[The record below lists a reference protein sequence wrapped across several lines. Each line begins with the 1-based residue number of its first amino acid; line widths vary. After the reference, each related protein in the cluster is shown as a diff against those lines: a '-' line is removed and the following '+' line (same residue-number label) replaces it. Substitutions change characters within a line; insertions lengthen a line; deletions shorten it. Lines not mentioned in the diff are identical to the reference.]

1 MRTFICS
8 SLVIAMF
15 VGSISCNNTSGK
27 KPGAT
32 EYSENSAEKASR
44 IIEYTNLIVDMSN
57 KHNSYLE
64 DVVNN
69 TNKLEEA
76 LKHPNDKYRFITIN
90 KPFSA
95 PDFQRFNQKVKID
108 EPVKELSDK
117 DQKFFKDSI
126 AQYKALFETMKAT
139 NNRMHEYIT
148 AEDYKDDK
156 GAKGYAIIDTLRTQI
171 AELYSLKS
179 AIVKRVEVVA
189 DESEQIILKDSPLKD
204 YIIAMKKDMASIRSF
219 IDLLGSE
226 EKYAGIEAKAKAQYD
241 SLETAQAAHSQI
253 NIENA
258 KKANEDRSFNTFYD
272 DFHKLLLNARKRMR
286 DAAEKGHF
294 ESYDLESL
302 DSDYDSLVRDYNNFN
317 S

>member
-15 VGSISCNNTSGK
+15 AVSTSCNSTSGK

-32 EYSENSAEKASR
+32 EYSDNSAEAASH
-44 IIEYTNLIVDMSN
+44 IIAYTNLIVDMSN
-57 KHNSYLE
+57 KHNTYLE
-64 DVVNN
+64 AVVNN
-69 TNKLEEA
+69 TNKLEDA
-76 LKHPNDKYRFITIN
+76 LKHPDNKFGFITIN
-90 KPFSA
+90 KPFTT
-95 PDFQRFNQKVKID
+95 PDFPRYDQKVKID
-108 EPVKELSDK
+108 EPVNELSSQDK
-117 DQKFFKDSI
+117 KFFKDSI
-126 AQYKALFETMKAT
+126 AKYQGLFATMKAT

-156 GAKGYAIIDTLRTQI
+156 GAKGYAIIDTLRNQI

-179 AIVKRVEVVA
+179 AIVKKVEVVA

-226 EKYAGIEAKAKAQYD
+226 EKYAGIEAKARAMYD
-241 SLETAQAAHSQI
+241 SLEKAQTEHAQI
-253 NIENA
+253 NIDNA
-258 KKANEDRSFNTFYD
+258 KKANEDHSFNTFYD
-272 DFHKLLLNARKRMR
+272 DFHKLLLNARKLMR
-286 DAAEKGHF
+286 DAAEKGSF
-294 ESYDLESL
+294 ETSALESL

>member
-15 VGSISCNNTSGK
+15 VSSTSCNNTSGK
-27 KPGAT
+27 KPGAS
-32 EYSENSAEKASR
+32 EYSENAAESASH

-69 TNKLEEA
+69 TTKLEEA
-76 LKHPNDKYRFITIN
+76 LKHPNDHYRFITIN

-95 PDFQRFNQKVKID
+95 PDFQQFNQKVKID
-108 EPVKELSDK
+108 EPVKELSSPDK
-117 DQKFFKDSI
+117 KFFKDSI
-126 AQYKALFETMKAT
+126 TKYQGLFATMQAT

-156 GAKGYAIIDTLRTQI
+156 GAKGYAIIDTLRGQI
-171 AELYSLKS
+171 AQLHSLKN
-179 AIVKRVEVVA
+179 AIVKKVEVVA
-189 DESEQIILKDSPLKD
+189 DASEQIILKDSPLKD
-204 YIIAMKKDMASIRSF
+204 YIIAMKKDMANIRSF

-226 EKYAGIEAKAKAQYD
+226 EKYAGIEAKAKARYD
-241 SLETAQAAHSQI
+241 SLEKAQAEHAQI
-253 NIENA
+253 NIDNA
-258 KKANEDRSFNTFYD
+258 KKANEDHSFNTFYD

-286 DAAEKGHF
+286 DAGEKGHI

>member
-15 VGSISCNNTSGK
+15 VGSISCNNTSDK

-32 EYSENSAEKASR
+32 EYSENSAESASH

-64 DVVNN
+64 TIANN
-69 TNKLEEA
+69 TTKLEDA
-76 LKHPNDKYRFITIN
+76 LKHPNDRYRFITIN
-90 KPFSA
+90 KPFSS
-95 PDFQRFNQKVKID
+95 PDFQKFNQKVKID
-108 EPVKELSDK
+108 EPVKELSAK

-126 AQYKALFETMKAT
+126 SKYKELFETMKAT

-148 AEDYKDDK
+148 AEDFKDDK
-156 GAKGYAIIDTLRTQI
+156 GAKGYAIIDTLRNQI
-171 AELYSLKS
+171 AELYSLKT
-179 AIVKRVEVVA
+179 AIVKQVEVVA

-204 YIIAMKKDMASIRSF
+204 YIIAMKKDMANIRSF

-241 SLETAQAAHSQI
+241 SLEKAQAEHAQI

-258 KKANEDRSFNTFYD
+258 KKANEDHSFNTFYD

-286 DAAEKGHF
+286 DAGDKGHF

>member
-8 SLVIAMF
+8 FLVIAMF
-15 VGSISCNNTSGK
+15 VSSTSCNNTSGK
-27 KPGAT
+27 KPGAS
-32 EYSENSAEKASR
+32 EYSENSAESASH

-69 TNKLEEA
+69 TTKLEEA
-76 LKHPNDKYRFITIN
+76 LKHPNDHYRFITIN

-95 PDFQRFNQKVKID
+95 PDFHQFNQKVKID
-108 EPVKELSDK
+108 EPVKELSSPDK
-117 DQKFFKDSI
+117 KFFKDSI
-126 AQYKALFETMKAT
+126 TKYQGLFATMQAT

-156 GAKGYAIIDTLRTQI
+156 GSKGYAIIDTLRGQI
-171 AELYSLKS
+171 AQLYSLKS
-179 AIVKRVEVVA
+179 AIVKKVELVA
-189 DESEQIILKDSPLKD
+189 DASEQIILKDSPLKE
-204 YIIAMKKDMASIRSF
+204 YIIAMKKDMGNIRSF

-241 SLETAQAAHSQI
+241 SLEKAQAEHAQI
-253 NIENA
+253 NIDNA
-258 KKANEDRSFNTFYD
+258 KKANEDHSFNTFYD

-286 DAAEKGHF
+286 DAGEKGHF

>member
-32 EYSENSAEKASR
+32 EYSENSAEKASH

-64 DVVNN
+64 TVANN
-69 TNKLEEA
+69 TTRLEEA
-76 LKHPNDKYRFITIN
+76 LKHPNDKFRFITIN
-90 KPFSA
+90 RPFST
-95 PDFQRFNQKVKID
+95 PEFQKWNQKVKME
-108 EPVKELSDK
+108 EPVKELSSK
-117 DQKFFKDSI
+117 DQQFFKDSI
-126 AQYKALFETMKAT
+126 ARYKGLFETMKAT

-156 GAKGYAIIDTLRTQI
+156 GAKGYLLIDTLRNQI

-179 AIVKRVEVVA
+179 AIIKKVEVVA

-219 IDLLGSE
+219 LDLLGSE
-226 EKYAGIEAKAKAQYD
+226 ENYAGIEAKAKAQYD
-241 SLETAQAAHSQI
+241 SLEKAQAAHAQI
-253 NIENA
+253 NIDNA
-258 KKANEDRSFNTFYD
+258 KKANEDHSFNTFYD
-272 DFHKLLLNARKRMR
+272 DFHKLLLNARKHMR

>member
-8 SLVIAMF
+8 FLVIAMF
-15 VGSISCNNTSGK
+15 VSSTSCNNTSGK
-27 KPGAT
+27 KPGAS
-32 EYSENSAEKASR
+32 EYSENSAESASH

-69 TNKLEEA
+69 TTKLEEA
-76 LKHPNDKYRFITIN
+76 LKHPNDHYRFITIN

-95 PDFQRFNQKVKID
+95 PDFHQFNQKVKID
-108 EPVKELSDK
+108 EPVKELSSPDK
-117 DQKFFKDSI
+117 KFFKDSI
-126 AQYKALFETMKAT
+126 TKYQGLFATMQAT

-156 GAKGYAIIDTLRTQI
+156 GSKGYAIIDTLRGQI
-171 AELYSLKS
+171 AQLYSLKS
-179 AIVKRVEVVA
+179 AIVKKVEVVA
-189 DESEQIILKDSPLKD
+189 DASEQIILKDSPLKE
-204 YIIAMKKDMASIRSF
+204 YIIAMKKDMGNIRSF

-241 SLETAQAAHSQI
+241 SLEKAQAEHAQI
-253 NIENA
+253 NIDNA
-258 KKANEDRSFNTFYD
+258 KKANEDHSFNTFYD

-286 DAAEKGHF
+286 DAGEKGHF

>member
-15 VGSISCNNTSGK
+15 VSSTSCNNTSGK
-27 KPGAT
+27 KPGAS
-32 EYSENSAEKASR
+32 EYSENSAESASH

-69 TNKLEEA
+69 TTKLEEA
-76 LKHPNDKYRFITIN
+76 LKHPNDHYRFITIN

-108 EPVKELSDK
+108 EPVKELSSPDK
-117 DQKFFKDSI
+117 KFFKDSI
-126 AQYKALFETMKAT
+126 TKYQGLFATMQAT

-156 GAKGYAIIDTLRTQI
+156 GAKGYAIIDTLRGQI
-171 AELYSLKS
+171 AQLYSLKS
-179 AIVKRVEVVA
+179 AIVKKVEVVA
-189 DESEQIILKDSPLKD
+189 DASEQIILKDSPLKD
-204 YIIAMKKDMASIRSF
+204 YIIAMKKDMANIRSF

-226 EKYAGIEAKAKAQYD
+226 EKYAGIEAKAKARYD
-241 SLETAQAAHSQI
+241 SLEKAQAEHAQI
-253 NIENA
+253 NIDNA
-258 KKANEDRSFNTFYD
+258 KKANEDHSFNTFYD

-286 DAAEKGHF
+286 DAGEKGHF

>member
-8 SLVIAMF
+8 SFVIAMF
-15 VGSISCNNTSGK
+15 VSSISCNNTSGK

-32 EYSENSAEKASR
+32 EYSENSAESASH

-64 DVVNN
+64 DVANN
-69 TNKLEEA
+69 TTKLEEA

-95 PDFQRFNQKVKID
+95 PEFQKWNQKVKID
-108 EPVKELSDK
+108 EPVKELSAK
-117 DQKFFKDSI
+117 DQQFFKDSI
-126 AQYKALFETMKAT
+126 SKYKGLFETMKAT

-156 GAKGYAIIDTLRTQI
+156 GAKGYAIIDTLRNQI
-171 AELYSLKS
+171 AELYTLKS
-179 AIVKRVEVVA
+179 AIVKKVEVVA

-241 SLETAQAAHSQI
+241 SLEKAQTEHAQI
-253 NIENA
+253 NIDNA
-258 KKANEDRSFNTFYD
+258 KKANEDHSFQTFYD

>member
-15 VGSISCNNTSGK
+15 VSSTSCNNTSGK
-27 KPGAT
+27 KPGAS
-32 EYSENSAEKASR
+32 EYSENAAESASH

-69 TNKLEEA
+69 TTKLEEA
-76 LKHPNDKYRFITIN
+76 LKHPNDHYRFITIN

-95 PDFQRFNQKVKID
+95 PDFQQFNQKVKID
-108 EPVKELSDK
+108 EPVKELSSPDK
-117 DQKFFKDSI
+117 KFFKDSI
-126 AQYKALFETMKAT
+126 TKYQGLFATMQAT

-156 GAKGYAIIDTLRTQI
+156 GAKGYAIIDTLRGQI
-171 AELYSLKS
+171 AQLHSLKS
-179 AIVKRVEVVA
+179 AIVKKVEVVA
-189 DESEQIILKDSPLKD
+189 DASEQIILKDSPLKH
-204 YIIAMKKDMASIRSF
+204 YIIAMKKDMANIRSF

-226 EKYAGIEAKAKAQYD
+226 EKYAGIEAKAKARYD
-241 SLETAQAAHSQI
+241 SLEKAQAEHAQI
-253 NIENA
+253 NIDNA
-258 KKANEDRSFNTFYD
+258 KKANEDHSFNTFYD

-286 DAAEKGHF
+286 DAGEKGHI